1 MKRTTIFLLLAMFI
15 AAGCGGSGAKVE
27 KPTSNRPDWIDMGS
41 GAFPGDVGSA
51 FYGVG
56 LAEAKTHPTLS
67 SRRTAADLNAR
78 AELARS
84 FKTKIDELLK
94 AYERIVSDGELTTVE
109 SFHQQATTALTSL
122 TLVGAFIV
130 NRYYDPSEKAQYSLA
145 RMSITD
151 FKNQI
156 EQLESLSEEVES
168 IILNNAEAAFGELS
182 Q

>member
-1 MKRTTIFLLLAMFI
+1 MTSSKTIYFI
-15 AAGCGGSGAKVE
+15 V
-27 KPTSNRPDWIDMGS
+27 IF
-41 GAFPGDVGSA
+41 FPS
-51 FYGVG
+51 
-56 LAEAKTHPTLS
+56 
-67 SRRTAADLNAR
+67 
-78 AELARS
+78 
-84 FKTKIDELLK
+84 I
-94 AYERIVSDGELTTVE
+94 
-109 SFHQQATTALTSL
+109 HQQATTALTSL
-122 TLVGAFIV
+122 TLAGAFIV

>member
-1 MKRTTIFLLLAMFI
+1 MKRSMMFLLLTVLI
-15 AAGCGGSGAKVE
+15 AAGCSGSSHKIE

-41 GAFPGDVGSA
+41 GAFPGDAGTA

-56 LAEAKTHPTLS
+56 LAEANTHPTLS

-94 AYERIVSDGELTTVE
+94 AYERIISDGEVATVE
-109 SFHQQATTALTSL
+109 SFHQQATTAFTSL
-122 TLVGAFIV
+122 TLTGAFIV
-130 NRYYDPSEKAQYSLA
+130 NRYYDKSEKAQYSLA
-145 RMSITD
+145 RMSVSD
-151 FKNQI
+151 FKSQI
-156 EQLESLSEEVES
+156 EQMDALSEEVES
-168 IILNNAEAAFGELS
+168 VILNNAETAFGELS

>member
-1 MKRTTIFLLLAMFI
+1 MKRTTIFLLLAMFTV
-15 AAGCGGSGAKVE
+15 AGCGGSSPKVE
-27 KPTSNRPDWIDMGS
+27 TPTSDRPDWIDMGS

-84 FKTKIDELLK
+84 FKTKIEELLK
-94 AYERIVSDGELTTVE
+94 AYERIISDGETTTVE
-109 SFHQQATTALTSL
+109 SFHQQATTALTNITL
-122 TLVGAFIV
+122 TGAFITD
-130 NRYYDPSEKAQYSLA
+130 RYYDPSEKAQYSLA
-145 RMSITD
+145 RMSISD

-156 EQLESLSEEVES
+156 EQLEDLSEEVES

-182 Q
+182 K